1 VPLPQASTPQ
11 VLKVMESYE
20 NVLEFWFGRKDTEQ
34 FGRARDEWF
43 TKSFAFDAEIRNRF
57 AGLQAA
63 AAAQELEDWKS
74 IPRGRL
80 ALILL
85 LDQFSRNLYRDS
97 PQAFACDAQALR
109 LAQEAL
115 DAGLDGAL
123 PPIERMFLY
132 MPFQHSEDLEVQRK
146 SLALFERLRAYPET
160 AMCYDYAVR
169 HFEVIE
175 KFGRF
180 PHRNAILRRA
190 STPEELDYLQQAG
203 AGF

>member
-1 VPLPQASTPQ
+1 MKHRPKSDGSQQQRAALDSGFPIHRRSAGMWKPKRSEPFIVPLLQPSTPQ

-20 NVLEFWFGRKDTEQ
+20 NVLEFWFGREGTEQ

-43 TKSFAFDAEIRNRF
+43 KKSPAFDVEIRARF

-63 AAAQELEDWKS
+63 AAAHELDEWKS

-115 DAGLDGAL
+115 DAGLGGAL

-132 MPFQHSEDLEVQRK
+132 MPF
-146 SLALFERLRAYPET
+146 
-160 AMCYDYAVR
+160 
-169 HFEVIE
+169 
-175 KFGRF
+175 
-180 PHRNAILRRA
+180 
-190 STPEELDYLQQAG
+190 
-203 AGF
+203 

>member
-1 VPLPQASTPQ
+1 MPLLQASTPQ

-20 NVLEFWFGRKDTEQ
+20 NVLEFWFGSKATEQ

-43 TKSFAFDAEIRNRF
+43 KKSPAFDAEIRDRF

-63 AAAQELEDWKS
+63 AAANELDEWKS

-132 MPFQHSEDLEVQRK
+132 MPFQHSEDVEVQRK

-180 PHRNAILRRA
+180 PHRNAMLRRA
-190 STPEELDYLQQAG
+190 STPEELNYLQQPG